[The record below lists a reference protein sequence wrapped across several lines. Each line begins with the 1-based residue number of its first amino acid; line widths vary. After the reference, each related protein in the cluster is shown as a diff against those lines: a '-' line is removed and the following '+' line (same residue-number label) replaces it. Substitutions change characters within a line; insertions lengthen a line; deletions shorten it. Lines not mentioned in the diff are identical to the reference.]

1 MQVYYQVF
9 RYTELLA
16 QGPIETPFQIG
27 RQDGGELDLK
37 PVCVNARGEVRR
49 LVFAAIS
56 ADRSIP
62 RRALLIHSIGREMFA
77 ENIHESSPVDLGNGQ
92 LIWPGDKSKLV
103 GETSFTFADGYR
115 VVISGHREATKV
127 EKAQSPESAAN
138 FRTLRIPEVEI
149 SGEDS
154 QYSLFDLPK
163 GAPQVKAVD
172 LVKTALRAF
181 REIPGTDR
189 FYETVVNSVTE
200 MIDVD
205 RALVL
210 VRSGSHWQPK
220 AATLR
225 RDASVQIPGDQ
236 SQYSQ
241 TLVQKVVA
249 TKQTVVVEP
258 DTANVSIRGSMTN
271 IQRAVASPI
280 FDESRDV
287 VAILYADKRLGGAM
301 DRPIG
306 DLEATLL
313 DVLASA
319 VSTGL
324 SRQSDREFRAEAG
337 QFFSKEVLDRLRTQ
351 KDLLEGRDTEVSVLF
366 CDIRGYSTVS
376 HRADPKETLK
386 WINDVLTNL
395 SKCVL
400 QHDGVVV
407 DYVGDEL
414 MAMFGAPEPQTDHAD
429 RAARAAIDMLQLV
442 PGLNAKWRD
451 LVLDKFSVGV
461 GVNTGHAIVGNTGSQ
476 IKYKYGPLGN
486 TVNMASR
493 IQGITKQIGV
503 PGLVAGST
511 RTAMGNGFLT
521 RRLTAV
527 RVVGISDP
535 IQLHQLLS
543 EDTPQVRTLCARYEE
558 ALEKYENEQF
568 AEATGLLGS
577 LVRDYPSDS
586 PSRQLLARVVTCLS
600 RPELPFDPIW
610 TLSQK

>member
-1 MQVYYQVF
+1 MQLQYKVF
-9 RYTELLA
+9 HQTEFLG
-16 QGPIETPFQIG
+16 QGSIETPFQLG
-27 RQDGGELDLK
+27 RQDNSELDLK
-37 PVCVNARGEVRR
+37 PVCISGRGGMRR
-49 LVFAAIS
+49 LIFATIS

-62 RRALLIHSIGREMFA
+62 RKALNVTTVANELIVQ
-77 ENIHESSPVDLGNGQ
+77 NIHESSPIDLGNGR
-92 LIWPGDKSKLV
+92 LIWPSEKAKIV
-103 GETSFTFADGYR
+103 GETVFHFADGYR
-115 VVISGHREATKV
+115 VVIGISKD
-127 EKAQSPESAAN
+127 SPHPVPSRPVDAAVN
-138 FRTLRIPEVEI
+138 FRTIRLPAPESED
-149 SGEDS
+149 EDS
-154 QYSLFDLPK
+154 QYSLTDLPK
-163 GAPQVKAVD
+163 GNPQVQAVD

-181 REIPGTDR
+181 REVPGTDR
-189 FYETVVNSVTE
+189 FYETVVNAVTE

-205 RALVL
+205 RAIVL
-210 VRSGSHWQPK
+210 LRTGDRWLTK
-220 AATLR
+220 ATTIR
-225 RDASVQIPGDQ
+225 RDSSMQLPGDP
-236 SQYSQ
+236 SNYSHS
-241 TLVQKVVA
+241 LVQKVVDS
-249 TKQTVVVEP
+249 KQTVVVEP
-258 DTANVSIRGSMTN
+258 DERTVSVAKSMAN

-280 FDESRDV
+280 FDENRDV
-287 VAILYADKRLGGAM
+287 VAILYADKRLGGTK

-319 VSTGL
+319 VSTGI
-324 SRQSDREFRAEAG
+324 SRQNDREFRAEAG

-395 SKCVL
+395 SECVL
-400 QHDGVVV
+400 RHDGVVV

-414 MAMFGAPEPQTDHAD
+414 MAMFGAPEPQPDHAD
-429 RAARAAIDMLQLV
+429 RAARAAIDMLRLV
-442 PGLNAKWRD
+442 PELNRKWRD

-511 RTAMGNGFLT
+511 FAALGNSFLT
-521 RRLTAV
+521 RRLTGV

-535 IQLHQLLS
+535 IELFQLLD
-543 EDTPQVRTLCARYEE
+543 EDTPAIRNLCSRYEE
-558 ALEKYENEQF
+558 ALVKYEHAEF

-586 PSRQLLARVVTCLS
+586 PTRQLLARVVTCLS
-600 RPELPFDPIW
+600 RPDQPFDPIW
-610 TLSQK
+610 TLSHK